1 MRYKGRQWCQDFPLS
16 LEKKQSDFLVAVTA
30 GGCAPVMGCRRDR
43 TLLFM
48 MLFSV
53 QSRQMLDGLLLLF
66 GFGFFFI
73 KQKNLTEYYENSF
86 NANID
91 CSTYLTSKEKAR
103 KLDRTTHLP
112 RVEQSFLLQ
121 WSCIWKSFQI
131 GFLFLR
137 FLHENF
143 CLFFEQIVINTQ
155 KEVWELCKPK
165 KCLKST

>member
-1 MRYKGRQWCQDFPLS
+1 
-16 LEKKQSDFLVAVTA
+16 
-30 GGCAPVMGCRRDR
+30 
-43 TLLFM
+43 M

-103 KLDRTTHLP
+103 KLDRTTHLNQEWNNP
-112 RVEQSFLLQ
+112 SFYNGAVYE
-121 WSCIWKSFQI
+121 KVF
-131 GFLFLR
+131 R
-137 FLHENF
+137 
-143 CLFFEQIVINTQ
+143 
-155 KEVWELCKPK
+155 
-165 KCLKST
+165 